1 VAVADF
7 EDSRAA
13 GSGAGLSNASRVEGG
28 VRPQCAFCG
37 LPLPPPIAWSRR
49 GPRSEEPSSAPDYC
63 CTGCQFAAEVTQ
75 ARGDVGEARWT
86 LARLG
91 IAIFCS
97 MNVMAFTMALW
108 TRDVYGDL
116 ASDSLVGPWEGL
128 LRAAGLLFTVPV
140 LGLLGLPLA
149 ESAWDNLQRGRLSTD
164 LLLCAGVLA
173 AFLVSAH
180 SVWTDRGPVYFEVA
194 CVILVMVTLGRWL
207 EAQGR
212 LQAGVALDQLARL
225 LPDTVRVLSAEG
237 LVEQTAL
244 ARVLPGQVI
253 QVLPGERIPL
263 DGRLVSGVSQVD
275 EQLIT
280 GESLPATRQP
290 GERLWA
296 GTLLLDCPA
305 QIEVLAPANEG
316 ALQRIIDF
324 VRAARLAKGPY
335 QELTDRI
342 SAGMFPVI
350 AAVALAAL
358 VWHTFQG
365 GWRTG
370 WLAGLSVVLV
380 ACPCA
385 LGLATPL
392 AVWTGLAAAARRQ
405 VLFRSGEAI
414 ERLATIRGLCFDKTG
429 TLTTGRPQVIR
440 LEWESDRN
448 HSRGEALA
456 RVLTAQSNHPFSQAI
471 LGAFAKESG
480 QSRDP
485 QFEAEPTAEGLTGR
499 SWTVRQVAGQ
509 GLQGESTAGDRCWL
523 GNQALMSAQGQ
534 HLGPRLAG
542 VVAETLRD
550 GLSFTLLAW
559 NGEVRAAW
567 VFDEELRGG
576 VREMLDWCEQQ
587 HLKVQVL
594 TGDHPARGARLAR
607 DLQVPVQAGL
617 LPEDKARAITDAHQ
631 RWGSVAMV
639 GDGVNDAPALAASDL
654 GVALGCGT
662 DISRD
667 SSQVC
672 LLSSELDR
680 LPWAIGFSRRLVRTI
695 RGNLWWAFA
704 YNVVGVALACSGR
717 LNPALAALLMV
728 ISSVLVI
735 LAALRAGRLDE
746 LELAPLGPPAET
758 ELVPLAKGESPTGN
772 WPSVNASAPPPSVT
786 GDHHA

>member
-1 VAVADF
+1 MAVADF

-735 LAALRAGRLDE
+735 MAALRAGRLDE
-746 LELAPLGPPAET
+746 LELAPLGPRAATDPET
-758 ELVPLAKGESPTGN
+758 LSGGRLPPGNLPPDDVSSPPT
-772 WPSVNASAPPPSVT
+772 P
-786 GDHHA
+786 

>member
-1 VAVADF
+1 VAVVDV
-7 EDSRAA
+7 EDSKTA
-13 GSGAGLSNASRVEGG
+13 GSGGGMSNASRADGG
-28 VRPQCAFCG
+28 ARPQCVFCG
-37 LPLPPPIAWSRR
+37 LPLPRLSPWSRR
-49 GPRSEEPSSAPDYC
+49 APGPEENLSEPEFC

-173 AFLVSAH
+173 SFIVSAH
-180 SVWTDRGPVYFEVA
+180 SVWNDRGPVYFEVT

-225 LPDTVRVLSAEG
+225 LPDTVRVLSNAG
-237 LVEQTAL
+237 PVEQTAL
-244 ARVLPGQVI
+244 TEVVPGQVI

-350 AAVALAAL
+350 TGVALAAL
-358 VWHTFQG
+358 VWHTLQG

-429 TLTTGRPQVIR
+429 TLTTGRPRVVR
-440 LEWESDRN
+440 LEWEWDLHRSQ
-448 HSRGEALA
+448 GETLA
-456 RVLTAQSNHPFSQAI
+456 RVLTAHSNHPFSQAI
-471 LGAFAKESG
+471 LGAFTRDSG
-480 QSRDP
+480 QSRQK
-485 QFEAEPTAEGLTGR
+485 QFEAEPDAEGSTSR
-499 SWTVRQVAGQ
+499 SWTIRQVAGQ

-523 GNQALMSAQGQ
+523 GNQVLMAAQGQ
-534 HLGPRLAG
+534 NLGPRLAG

-559 NGEVRAAW
+559 NGEVQAAW

-576 VREMLDWCEQQ
+576 VREMLEWCERQ
-587 HLKVQVL
+587 HLGVQVL
-594 TGDHPARGARLAR
+594 TGDHPARGTRLAR
-607 DLQVPVQAGL
+607 ELRVPVAAGL
-617 LPEDKARAITDAHQ
+617 LPEDKARAIADAHQ
-631 RWGSVAMV
+631 QWGSVAMV

-680 LPWAIGFSRRLVRTI
+680 LPWAIGFARRLVRTI

-735 LAALRAGRLDE
+735 MAALRAGRLDE
-746 LELAPLGPPAET
+746 LELAPLGPRAATDPET
-758 ELVPLAKGESPTGN
+758 LSGGRLPPGNLPPDDVSSPPT
-772 WPSVNASAPPPSVT
+772 P
-786 GDHHA
+786 

>member
-1 VAVADF
+1 MAVADF

-680 LPWAIGFSRRLVRTI
+680 IPWAIGFYRRLVRTI

>member
-746 LELAPLGPPAET
+746 LELAPLGPPAAT

>member
-1 VAVADF
+1 MAVADF

-471 LGAFAKESG
+471 QGAFAKDSG

>member
-1 VAVADF
+1 MAVADV
-7 EDSRAA
+7 EDVRTA
-13 GSGAGLSNASRVEGG
+13 GSGGVLTTASRADVGL
-28 VRPQCAFCG
+28 RPQCAFCG
-37 LPLPPPIAWSRR
+37 LPLPQPMAWSRR
-49 GPRSEEPSSAPDYC
+49 ALVSGDGESGPEFC

-75 ARGDVGEARWT
+75 SQGDIGEARWT

-108 TRDVYGDL
+108 TRDVYDDL
-116 ASDSLVGPWEGL
+116 AADSLVGPWEGL

-149 ESAWDNLQRGRLSTD
+149 ESAWENLRRGRLSTD
-164 LLLCAGVLA
+164 LLLCAGVFA
-173 AFLVSAH
+173 SFLVSAH
-180 SVWTDRGPVYFEVA
+180 SVWTDRGPVYFEVT

-212 LQAGVALDQLARL
+212 LQAGVALDQLAKL
-225 LPDTVRVLSAEG
+225 LPDTVRVLSTGGIFHPQG
-237 LVEQTAL
+237 LAT
-244 ARVLPGQVI
+244 VLPGQVI
-253 QVLPGERIPL
+253 HVLPGERIPL
-263 DGRLVSGVSQVD
+263 DGRLMSGVSQVD

-280 GESLPATRQP
+280 GESLPSTRQP
-290 GERLWA
+290 GERVWA

-305 QIEVLAPANEG
+305 QIEVLAPAHEG

-350 AAVALAAL
+350 SAVALATMT
-358 VWHTFQG
+358 WHTIHG

-392 AVWTGLAAAARRQ
+392 AVWAGLASAARRQ

-414 ERLATIRGLCFDKTG
+414 ERLATIRALCFDKTG
-429 TLTTGRPQVIR
+429 TLTTGRPRVVR
-440 LEWESDRN
+440 LEWESEQ
-448 HSRGEALA
+448 HQGRGLALA
-456 RVLTAQSNHPFSQAI
+456 QVLTASSNHPFSRAI
-471 LGAFAKESG
+471 QWALTAGLETAGDTRLNS
-480 QSRDP
+480 D
-485 QFEAEPTAEGLTGR
+485 QFPCGLTTPA
-499 SWTVRQVAGQ
+499 WTVRQVAGQ
-509 GLQGESTAGDRCWL
+509 GLQGETSAGETCWL
-523 GNQALMSAQGQ
+523 GNQSLMTAHGQ
-534 HLGPRLAG
+534 QLGPRLTR
-542 VVAETLRD
+542 VVADAVRN

-559 NGEVRAAW
+559 NREVQALW
-567 VFDEELRGG
+567 IFDEELRPG
-576 VREMLDWCEQQ
+576 VREMLAWCREQ
-587 HLKVQVL
+587 HLEVQVL
-594 TGDHPARGARLAR
+594 TGDHPARGTRLAR
-607 DLQVPVQAGL
+607 ELLVPVEAGL
-617 LPEDKARAITDAHQ
+617 LPEDKARAIDSAHR

-680 LPWAIGFSRRLVRTI
+680 LPWAIAFSRRLVRNI
-695 RGNLWWAFA
+695 RGNLWWAFG
-704 YNVVGVALACSGR
+704 YNLVGVALACSGR

-735 LAALRAGRLDE
+735 LAALRAGRMDDAESGAQWPRAE
-746 LELAPLGPPAET
+746 LEPSIPPVADAT
-758 ELVPLAKGESPTGN
+758 SHGTP
-772 WPSVNASAPPPSVT
+772 
-786 GDHHA
+786 

>member
-1 VAVADF
+1 
-7 EDSRAA
+7 
-13 GSGAGLSNASRVEGG
+13 
-28 VRPQCAFCG
+28 
-37 LPLPPPIAWSRR
+37 
-49 GPRSEEPSSAPDYC
+49 
-63 CTGCQFAAEVTQ
+63 
-75 ARGDVGEARWT
+75 
-86 LARLG
+86 
-91 IAIFCS
+91 
-97 MNVMAFTMALW
+97 
-108 TRDVYGDL
+108 
-116 ASDSLVGPWEGL
+116 
-128 LRAAGLLFTVPV
+128 
-140 LGLLGLPLA
+140 
-149 ESAWDNLQRGRLSTD
+149 
-164 LLLCAGVLA
+164 
-173 AFLVSAH
+173 
-180 SVWTDRGPVYFEVA
+180 
-194 CVILVMVTLGRWL
+194 MVTLGRWL